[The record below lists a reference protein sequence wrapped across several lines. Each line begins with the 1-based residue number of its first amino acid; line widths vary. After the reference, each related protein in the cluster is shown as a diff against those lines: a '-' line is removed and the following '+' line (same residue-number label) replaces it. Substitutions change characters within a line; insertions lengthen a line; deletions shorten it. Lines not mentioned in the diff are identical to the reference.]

1 MTVDILNT
9 KWIIVL
15 ANYLKE
21 GYITSISSPSQTE
34 RTLTIELKYIGNDK
48 TPCITNLKRLSSPGL
63 RLYSGCKDI
72 PRILNGMGVVILS
85 TSKEL

>member
-1 MTVDILNT
+1 M
-9 KWIIVL
+9 
-15 ANYLKE
+15 NYRISELFKKE

-48 TPCITNLKRLSSPGL
+48 LHVLLIKTIKFAGL

>member
-1 MTVDILNT
+1 M
-9 KWIIVL
+9 
-15 ANYLKE
+15 NYRISELFKKE
-21 GYITSISSPSQTE
+21 GYITSISSTPSQTE

-72 PRILNGMGVVILS
+72 PRILNGMGVILS